1 MTQMTIDRV
10 KRVALE
16 TIESEIP
23 DVDYG
28 CDYEKDVA
36 LAFMYRVE
44 GSNPPGKTV
53 CKHVHPFFQFHHHKT
68 VFPYK
73 RPKNQT
79 VLSFCQ
85 FSGIYSST
93 KPAYRQLPFAARY
106 AKLLSA
112 LPCILPPQNLKEI

>member
-1 MTQMTIDRV
+1 MKNKLFLLFNKQAIIMEETEMVQMTSDRV

-44 GSNPPGKTV
+44 GIV
-53 CKHVHPFFQFHHHKT
+53 
-68 VFPYK
+68 
-73 RPKNQT
+73 
-79 VLSFCQ
+79 
-85 FSGIYSST
+85 
-93 KPAYRQLPFAARY
+93 
-106 AKLLSA
+106 A
-112 LPCILPPQNLKEI
+112 LANRLAEECADG

>member
-1 MTQMTIDRV
+1 MEETQMVQMTSDRV

-44 GSNPPGKTV
+44 GIIALAN
-53 CKHVHPFFQFHHHKT
+53 
-68 VFPYK
+68 
-73 RPKNQT
+73 R
-79 VLSFCQ
+79 LSEECAD
-85 FSGIYSST
+85 G
-93 KPAYRQLPFAARY
+93 
-106 AKLLSA
+106 
-112 LPCILPPQNLKEI
+112 